1 MGLLDRL
8 KEATRGAFREVKPAR
23 GVPPA
28 SPEEVKS
35 RLLAIAGK
43 GIQTAEDAGEIVI
56 FWSAKG
62 MSFGEPNL
70 QHFYRALRIQLDEA
84 TQTAFASGRAK
95 DARAEL
101 ADGLSLSADW
111 TAGQQFGFEDIDVLA
126 WPGPEGEEPADE
138 QFRFSWSLLR
148 KPAIVAVTGA
158 GWTYKP
164 KQL

>member
-1 MGLLDRL
+1 MRLLDRL
-8 KEATRGAFREVKPAR
+8 REATRGAFKEVKPAR

-35 RLLAIAGK
+35 RLLANSGK
-43 GIQTAEDAGEIVI
+43 GVQTAEDGGEIVI

-62 MSFGEPNL
+62 IALGEPNVSY
-70 QHFYRALRIQLDEA
+70 FYRALRIRLDE
-84 TQTAFASGRAK
+84 TTHTALASGRAM
-95 DARAEL
+95 DARAEV
-101 ADGLSLSADW
+101 AGGLSVTADW
-111 TAGQQFGFEDIDVLA
+111 SAGQQFGFEDIDVLA
-126 WPGPEGEEPADE
+126 WPGPEGDQPADE

-148 KPAIVAVTGA
+148 KPAIEAVTGA

>member
-35 RLLAIAGK
+35 RLLAISGK
-43 GIQTAEDAGEIVI
+43 GVQTAEDVDEIVI

-62 MSFGEPNL
+62 MGLGEPNVSY
-70 QHFYRALRIQLDEA
+70 FYRALRIRLDEA
-84 TQTAFASGRAK
+84 AHTAFASGRTK

-101 ADGLSLSADW
+101 ADGLSLSAEW

-126 WPGPEGEEPADE
+126 WPGPEGDQPADE
-138 QFRFSWSLLR
+138 PFRFSWSLLR
-148 KPAIVAVTGA
+148 KPVIEAVTGA
-158 GWTYKP
+158 GWTYAP

>member
-1 MGLLDRL
+1 MGLLNKL

-28 SPEEVKS
+28 PPEDVKS

-43 GIQTAEDAGEIVI
+43 GIQTAEDDGEIVI

-62 MSFGEPNL
+62 MGLGEPNVSY
-70 QHFYRALRIQLDEA
+70 FYRALRIRLDEE
-84 TQTAFASGRAK
+84 TRTAFASGRAK

-101 ADGLSLSADW
+101 AGGLSLSAEW
-111 TAGQQFGFEDIDVLA
+111 SAGQQFGFEDIEVLA
-126 WPGPEGEEPADE
+126 WPDPEGGQPADE

-148 KPAIVAVTGA
+148 KPAIEAVTGA

>member
-1 MGLLDRL
+1 MGLLNKL

-43 GIQTAEDAGEIVI
+43 GVQTAEDGGEIVL

-62 MSFGEPNL
+62 MALGEPNVSY
-70 QHFYRALRIQLDEA
+70 FYRALRIRLDEA
-84 TQTAFASGRAK
+84 AHTAFASGRAK

-101 ADGLSLSADW
+101 AGGLSLSAEW
-111 TAGQQFGFEDIDVLA
+111 SAGQQFGFEDIDVLA
-126 WPGPEGEEPADE
+126 WPEGDQPADE

-148 KPAIVAVTGA
+148 KPAIEAVIGA
-158 GWTYKP
+158 GWTFKP

>member
-28 SPEEVKS
+28 PSEEVKS
-35 RLLAIAGK
+35 RLLAISGK
-43 GIQTAEDAGEIVI
+43 GVQTAEDGDEIVI
-56 FWSAKG
+56 FWAAKG
-62 MSFGEPNL
+62 MGLGEPNVSY
-70 QHFYRALRIQLDEA
+70 FYRALRIGLDEA
-84 TQTAFASGRAK
+84 THTAFASGRAK

-101 ADGLSLSADW
+101 ADGLALSADW
-111 TAGQQFGFEDIDVLA
+111 SAGQQFGFEDIDVLA
-126 WPGPEGEEPADE
+126 WPRPEGDQPADE

-148 KPAIVAVTGA
+148 KPAIEAVTGA

-164 KQL
+164 KRL